1 MSELRLGSSWR
12 SMDFFT
18 ASALNSAPSW
28 NLMPSR
34 SLMVYTR
41 PSSEI
46 SGRSVAR
53 HGATFASFAP
63 YWYRPS

>member
-1 MSELRLGSSWR
+1 MSELRLGSSRR
-12 SMDFFT
+12 SMEVFT

-34 SLMVYTR
+34 SLMVYSK

-53 HGATFASFAP
+53 QGDTEASVRP
-63 YWYRPS
+63 YW